1 MTTILLENKGTLDKY
16 IGDAIVAFFGAPV
29 PVENHELYACQA
41 ALEMQDGLEKLRR
54 RWKSEGDQWPEIVH
68 NMQNRIGIH
77 TGTMVTGNMGSEQR
91 MNYTMMGDTVNLAAR
106 LESSCKQYG
115 VYTQISE
122 STYSAVKDDVTVRE
136 LDRIVVLGRK
146 EPVTTY
152 ELVSLKGKETESMKE
167 LLQGFGEAI
176 QLYRGMEWDK
186 AKKLFQSLE
195 KHETMHHGRSTNPCR
210 VYIQRCDA
218 YKKSPPQ
225 EPWDGVTVLTSK

>member
-1 MTTILLENKGTLDKY
+1 
-16 IGDAIVAFFGAPV
+16 
-29 PVENHELYACQA
+29 
-41 ALEMQDGLEKLRR
+41 MQDGLEKLRR

-136 LDRIVVLGRK
+136 LDRIIVVGRK

-152 ELVSLKGKETESMKE
+152 ELVSLKGEETDSMKE
-167 LLQGFGEAI
+167 LLPGFGEAI
-176 QLYRGMEWDK
+176 QLYRDMEWDK
-186 AKKLFQSLE
+186 AKTLFQSLE
-195 KHETMHHGRSTNPCR
+195 KHETMHPGRSTNPCR
-210 VYIQRCDA
+210 VYTQRCDA